1 MGNAEMPGVQ
11 VFGNPAPAIEA
22 FASRVSR
29 VSSVD
34 LDSDEVLRRYLPD
47 LLQSEEALVPR
58 FNSPPSEWAPLKGV
72 LEQASAIG
80 VGVTLGEGSVPTLVG
95 AYIGG
100 LFLVKFVT
108 PIVTEVGNATA
119 DGVGARIRRA
129 FGLDFPVPS
138 QSEGNADEAAPA
150 RGGALSSREGGDE
163 GGSP

>member
-1 MGNAEMPGVQ
+1 MGNAEMPGVR
-11 VFGNPAPAIEA
+11 VFDSPAPAIEA

-34 LDSDEVLRRYLPD
+34 LDSHEALRRYLPD

-129 FGLDFPVPS
+129 FGLDFPVPP

-150 RGGALSSREGGDE
+150 RGALPSREGGGE
-163 GGSP
+163 GGSL